1 MAPAK
6 AKALKDRLWVSE
18 MVATA
23 EAATVTYL
31 VSAFVLIV
39 NTT

>member
-6 AKALKDRLWVSE
+6 AKALKDRVWVSE
-18 MVATA
+18 MVATT
-23 EAATVTYL
+23 EALAVTCL
-31 VSAFVLIV
+31 VSAFVPIV